1 MEGDHDPFA
10 RLREIC
16 MAFPEAEEEPFG
28 GHTAPSWRVRTK
40 IFAMGSDGTGR
51 EAVNFKAAPGAQ
63 EILVGAAPERFYR
76 PAYIGHKGWVGAWLD
91 AGEVDWD
98 ELAGLID
105 ESYRLIAPK
114 RLVQQM
120 IPGAAPER

>member
-1 MEGDHDPFA
+1 MAGDDAFE

-16 MAFPEAEEEPFG
+16 MQFPEAEEEPFG
-28 GHTAPSWRVRTK
+28 GHTAPSWRVRKK

-63 EILVGAAPERFYR
+63 EILVQAAPRRFYR
-76 PAYIGHKGWVGAWLD
+76 PPYIGHKGWVGAWLD
-91 AGEVDWD
+91 AEDIDWD
-98 ELAGLID
+98 ELAALID

-114 RLVQQM
+114 RLVEQLE
-120 IPGAAPER
+120 GGR